1 MVIKSNMTS
10 QSFPH
15 YDLSSLTYREL
26 ELIRLASLGYSN
38 LRMAE
43 EMRLGFGTIKYIKAR
58 LFVKYDVPNITPLC
72 VNAALQGLLTC

>member
-43 EMRLGFGTIKYIKAR
+43 EMRLGIGTIKYIKAR
-58 LFVKYDVPNITPLC
+58 LFVKYDVPNIIPLC
-72 VNAALQGLLTC
+72 VNAALQGLFIY